1 MPNKAYDIMKFIS
14 LIIAPVATF
23 TAALMQIWGIPYG
36 AEITATI
43 AAADILMG
51 AIVTAAKAIWDKEQ
65 KEAEETAGGDDN
77 G

>member
-1 MPNKAYDIMKFIS
+1 MPNKAYDILKFIS

-23 TAALMQIWGIPYG
+23 TAAIAQTWNIPYG
-36 AEITATI
+36 AQITATI

-51 AIVTAAKAIWDKEQ
+51 AIVTIAKAFWDKDHQEE
-65 KEAEETAGGDDN
+65 KETGGDRN